1 MGLFNAIFG
10 NKKADELEKKI
21 NEKNAIIDDFKKE
34 LYEKNNQLACLSKI
48 INEKNNE
55 IKDINNRYNNQVSS
69 LIDEIK
75 DIKNQHNNQVSSL
88 IDENKIL
95 QNKLEII
102 LKTNHLSMYK
112 FYDKF
117 MDCLKIVT
125 NNYQNINISVLNF
138 QDINIDSN
146 NDNLI
151 YKTINNIFPNIHT
164 IKIIDLNL
172 KEFPNNLH
180 YFENTEIIYLID
192 ETKTINED
200 KQSFQKKIL
209 SFKKLRKIITNII
222 PYTEISEIVKYE
234 SKTTNKNNVDSYF
247 LQEKYK
253 EPYRGIYHMKK

>member
-34 LYEKNNQLACLSKI
+34 LYEKNNQIACLSNI

-55 IKDINNRYNNQVSS
+55 IRDTDNRYKSQISS
-69 LIDEIK
+69 LI
-75 DIKNQHNNQVSSL
+75 N
-88 IDENKIL
+88 ENKIL

-112 FYDKF
+112 FYDKL
-117 MDCLKIVT
+117 MDYLKIAT

-138 QDINIDSN
+138 QDTNIDSN
-146 NDNLI
+146 NDSLI

-172 KEFPNNLH
+172 KKFPNNLH
-180 YFENTEIIYLID
+180 YFENTEIIYLMD
-192 ETKTINED
+192 KTLNED
-200 KQSFQKKIL
+200 KQSFQKKI
-209 SFKKLRKIITNII
+209 SRFKKLRKIITNII
-222 PYTEISEIVKYE
+222 SYTEISEIVKYE
-234 SKTTNKNNVDSYF
+234 NKITNKNKVDSCF
-247 LQEKYK
+247 LQEKDK
-253 EPYRGIYHMKK
+253 EQEKVNEPYRGIYHMKK